1 MVCAKCSTQMMG
13 EQTGVIVKFIR
24 KDGSAYFQRGDLLF
38 CPTCGVTM
46 VDSFGELYEGEKREP
61 FLTVKK

>member
-1 MVCAKCSTQMMG
+1 MMG